1 MNPLPSP
8 PTSLIGRCLRRLRG
22 KELTKYLQGFAAEVV
37 ITARITSPAAA
48 GRTLGNEL
56 IGEPLSPTPIL
67 NILAMV
73 ESGEIPMT
81 RERLKAVV
89 DQDEGAIRFY
99 TLNPWIIDPTGQS
112 APPTKK
118 GRKPKN
124 LTQSESVATPRPPA
138 LTAETPTLQPAPAP
152 PKPKNSKPT
161 KKSVGEKPADQ
172 KPRLTAE
179 ELRKLSQQEEEH
191 QRLAFQPK
199 KPEPTPSVFR
209 GTPPPSINA
218 SEEEREEWRK
228 ISKKEKEEHILTEL
242 SKGWEISNEW
252 DGLQPV
258 AKYAKWVGPP
268 PA

>member
-37 ITARITSPAAA
+37 ITARMTSPAAA

-118 GRKPKN
+118 GRKPRI
-124 LTQSESVATPRPPA
+124 QEVP
-138 LTAETPTLQPAPAP
+138 EQPSP
-152 PKPKNSKPT
+152 PKKVKSTAPKAKTVALPPT
-161 KKSVGEKPADQ
+161 VVVEPTEPAAEVPEEETDESSD
-172 KPRLTAE
+172 KPRKRTTVEMPPDYKPGDYL
-179 ELRKLSQQEEEH
+179 
-191 QRLAFQPK
+191 PK
-199 KPEPTPSVFR
+199 
-209 GTPPPSINA
+209 PPPPLEIH
-218 SEEEREEWRK
+218 
-228 ISKKEKEEHILTEL
+228 IS
-242 SKGWEISNEW
+242 
-252 DGLQPV
+252 GL
-258 AKYAKWVGPP
+258 PP
-268 PA
+268 TDAD